1 MLSKIGAGPL
11 FLLTVIAWGGTNF
24 AIEWQIAA
32 AAPEPAIAYRY
43 GLCALLMFGFVA
55 LRGQPLRFRLQDHVW
70 FALLGAFFFSINY
83 ILLYHSQVYLVS
95 GVVAITFSTMV
106 LFNILFAAIFLGD
119 RIHFNVVFGAVL
131 GLSGIALMFWPDL
144 VKFDLNG
151 DALKGLGLSLLGSAT
166 ASMASIV
173 GARNQRAGLPIL
185 SQNAWAMLYGTGI
198 VAVVALLRGAPWA
211 IQWSWGLAIS
221 SLYLIPIA
229 TLLGFFLYFALIA
242 RIGPDRA
249 GYVMIVYPLSAMVL
263 STLFEDFTWTPLS
276 AVGAVIVLVG
286 NIFAMTGRRTAR
298 GLPAAAPAPTSAGS

>member
-1 MLSKIGAGPL
+1 MFTKIGAAPL
-11 FLLTVIAWGGTNF
+11 FLLTVLAWGGTNF

-32 AAPEPAIAYRY
+32 AAPEPAIVYRY
-43 GLCALLMFGFVA
+43 GLAALLMFGFVA
-55 LRGQPLRFRLQDHVW
+55 LRGMPLRFRLQDHLW

-119 RIHFNVVFGAVL
+119 RIHLNVVLGAVL

-144 VKFDLNG
+144 VKFDIDG
-151 DALKGLGLSLLGSAT
+151 DALKGLGLSLMGSAT

-173 GARNQRAGLPIL
+173 GARNQRAGLPIP

-198 VAVVALLRGAPWA
+198 VAIVAVVRGAPWGVE
-211 IQWSWGLAIS
+211 WSWGLALS
-221 SLYLIPIA
+221 TLYLIPVA

-263 STLFEDFTWTPLS
+263 STLFEDYTWTPLS
-276 AVGAVIVLVG
+276 AIGAVVVLIG
-286 NIFAMTGRRTAR
+286 NVFAMTGRRSAR
-298 GLPAAAPAPTSAGS
+298 KLPSVAPAAGS

>member
-1 MLSKIGAGPL
+1 MFAKIGAAPL
-11 FLLTVIAWGGTNF
+11 FLFTVLAWGGTNF

-32 AAPEPAIAYRY
+32 AAPEPAIVYRY
-43 GLCALLMFGFVA
+43 GLAALLMFGFVG
-55 LRGQPLRFRLQDHVW
+55 LRGMPLRFRLQDHLW

-119 RIHFNVVFGAVL
+119 RIHLNVVLGAVL

-144 VKFDLNG
+144 VKFDLDG
-151 DALKGLGLSLLGSAT
+151 DALKGLGLSLMGSAT

-173 GARNQRAGLPIL
+173 GARNQRAGLPIP

-198 VAVVALLRGAPWA
+198 VAIVAVVRGAPWGVE
-211 IQWSWGLAIS
+211 WSWGLALS
-221 SLYLIPIA
+221 TLYLIPIA

-249 GYVMIVYPLSAMVL
+249 GYVMIVYPLSAMIL
-263 STLFEDFTWTPLS
+263 STLFEDFT
-276 AVGAVIVLVG
+276 
-286 NIFAMTGRRTAR
+286 
-298 GLPAAAPAPTSAGS
+298 

>member
-1 MLSKIGAGPL
+1 MFAKIGAAPL
-11 FLLTVIAWGGTNF
+11 FLLTVLAWGGTNF

-32 AAPEPAIAYRY
+32 AAPEPAIVYRY
-43 GLCALLMFGFVA
+43 GLSALLMFGFVA
-55 LRGQPLRFRLQDHVW
+55 LRRMPLRFRLQDHLW

-119 RIHFNVVFGAVL
+119 RIHLNVVLGAVL
-131 GLSGIALMFWPDL
+131 GLGGIALMFWPDL
-144 VKFDLNG
+144 VKFDLDG
-151 DALKGLGLSLLGSAT
+151 DALKGLGLSLMGSAT

-173 GARNQRAGLPIL
+173 GARNQRAGLPIP
-185 SQNAWAMLYGTGI
+185 SQNAWAMFYGTGI
-198 VAVVALLRGAPWA
+198 VAVVALVRGAPWSVE
-211 IQWSWGLAIS
+211 WSWGLALS
-221 SLYLIPIA
+221 TLYLIPVA

-276 AVGAVIVLVG
+276 GIGAVVVLIG
-286 NIFAMTGRRTAR
+286 NVFAMTGRRSAR
-298 GLPAAAPAPTSAGS
+298 KLSAAAPEAGA